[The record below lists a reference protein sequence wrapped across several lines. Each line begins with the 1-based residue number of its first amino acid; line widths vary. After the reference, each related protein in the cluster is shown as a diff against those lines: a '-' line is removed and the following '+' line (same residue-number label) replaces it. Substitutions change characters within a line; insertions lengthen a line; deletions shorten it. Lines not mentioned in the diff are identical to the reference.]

1 MSVIKITKDNFT
13 AEVLNAKEPV
23 LVDFWAEWCTP
34 CKMFA
39 PTIHEVEKEA
49 MGKIKV
55 GKVNIDEEADLA
67 TQFQVMSMPTLVLF
81 KEGKAV
87 NTTVGVMS
95 KDAIK
100 EFANIK

>member
-1 MSVIKITKDNFT
+1 MSLQQVSDSDFQ
-13 AEVLNAKEPV
+13 AEVLGSDVPV

-34 CKMFA
+34 CKMLA

-67 TQFQVMSMPTLVLF
+67 TQFQVMSIPTLVLF

>member
-34 CKMFA
+34 CKMLA
-39 PTIHEVEKEA
+39 PTINEVEKEA

-67 TQFQVMSMPTLVLF
+67 TQFQVMSIPTLVLF

>member
-23 LVDFWAEWCTP
+23 LVDFGAEWCTP
-34 CKMFA
+34 CKMLA

-67 TQFQVMSMPTLVLF
+67 TQFQVMSIPTLVLF